1 MQRDLHFGHLTLN
14 RTRAKPFLC
23 EKFGGPV
30 YKFSGVVSPL
40 SVKTLEHKH
49 NCSYVFAGYI
59 RSLSCW
65 TLALGIQW
73 TTRQLLN
80 FQSKIVAHLEI
91 NNI

>member
-30 YKFSGVVSPL
+30 YKFSGLVSPL

-59 RSLSCW
+59 RSLPCW
-65 TLALGIQW
+65 TLAHEFSGLPDSFSIFS
-73 TTRQLLN
+73 RKL
-80 FQSKIVAHLEI
+80 
-91 NNI
+91 

>member
-1 MQRDLHFGHLTLN
+1 MYIYIYHCN
-14 RTRAKPFLC
+14 VIWVC

-91 NNI
+91 NNIWMKREHSY